1 LKFHFVWQCF
11 KNWLCCE
18 YYPIKCEN
26 FLFCDIIMIGVSYY
40 KWGGYGVQENQKVYD
55 ITIIGGGPAGLFTA
69 FYGGMRQASVKII
82 ESLPQLGGQLSALY
96 PEKYIY
102 DVAGF
107 PKIRAQELINNL
119 KEQMRKFDPIVALEQ
134 SVEKLEKQ
142 EDGTFKLTTNKE
154 VHYSKTIIIT
164 AGNGAFQ
171 PRRLE
176 LDSAAQYEQKNLYYF
191 IEDLNQFAG
200 QKVVVFGGGDS
211 AVDWALMLEPIAE
224 KVSIVH
230 RRDKFRAHEHSV
242 ENLHNSKVDVKTPY
256 VPAELIGD
264 ESGIKQVVL
273 ETVNGEDKVTLDVDA
288 VICNYG
294 FVSSLGPIKE
304 WGLDIEKNSIVV
316 NSKMETNIPGIY
328 AAGDICT
335 YDGKVKLIA
344 CGFGEAP
351 TAVNNAKAF
360 IDPKA
365 KIQPLHSSSMFNK

>member
-1 LKFHFVWQCF
+1 
-11 KNWLCCE
+11 
-18 YYPIKCEN
+18 
-26 FLFCDIIMIGVSYY
+26 M
-40 KWGGYGVQENQKVYD
+40 QENQKVYD

-119 KEQMRKFDPIVALEQ
+119 KEQMAKFDPTVALEQ

-142 EDGTFKLTTNKE
+142 EDGIFKLTTNKE

-176 LDSAAQYEQKNLYYF
+176 LESAAQYEKKNLYYF

-224 KVSIVH
+224 QVTIVH

-242 ENLHNSKVDVKTPY
+242 ENLYNSKVDVKTPF

-264 ESGIKQVVL
+264 ENGIKQVVL
-273 ETVNGEDKVTLDVDA
+273 ETVNGEEKVTIDVDA

-304 WGLDIEKNSIVV
+304 WGLEIEKNSIVV
-316 NSKMETNIPGIY
+316 NSKMETNTPGIY

-351 TAVNNAKAF
+351 TAVNNAKSY

-365 KIQPLHSSSMFNK
+365 KVQPLHSSSMFNK